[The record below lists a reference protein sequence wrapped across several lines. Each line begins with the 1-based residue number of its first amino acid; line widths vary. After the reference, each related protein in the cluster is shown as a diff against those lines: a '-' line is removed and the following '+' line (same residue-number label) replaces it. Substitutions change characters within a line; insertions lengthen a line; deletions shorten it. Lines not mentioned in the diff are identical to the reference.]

1 MPDKEGVMAP
11 GAVEEV
17 GATTRS
23 MVDAFKAN
31 PVMLGLVLVIL
42 AQVGL
47 LFFVSYR
54 SSEFRQRE
62 FAMLMSAQSE
72 VQSLLARC
80 VVPEKP

>member
-23 MVDAFKAN
+23 MFDAFKTN
-31 PVMLGLVLVIL
+31 PIMLGLVLVVL

-47 LFFVSYR
+47 EFFIAYR
-54 SSEFRQRE
+54 SSE
-62 FAMLMSAQSE
+62 LMSE
-72 VQSLLARC
+72 LLVRC
-80 VVPEKP
+80 TLQPGK

>member
-1 MPDKEGVMAP
+1 MAP
-11 GAVEEV
+11 GAIEEV

-23 MVDAFKAN
+23 MVDALKAN

-47 LFFVSYR
+47 IFFVAYR
-54 SSEFRQRE
+54 SSDFRARE
-62 FAMLMSAQSE
+62 FAMLMSSQSE

-80 VVPEKP
+80 VVPEKTP

>member
-1 MPDKEGVMAP
+1 MQMAGVT
-11 GAVEEV
+11 EEV

-23 MVDAFKAN
+23 MFDAFKAN

-47 LFFVSYR
+47 IFFVAYR
-54 SSEFRQRE
+54 SSDFRARE
-62 FAMLMSAQSE
+62 FAMLMSSQSE

-80 VVPEKP
+80 VVPEKTQ